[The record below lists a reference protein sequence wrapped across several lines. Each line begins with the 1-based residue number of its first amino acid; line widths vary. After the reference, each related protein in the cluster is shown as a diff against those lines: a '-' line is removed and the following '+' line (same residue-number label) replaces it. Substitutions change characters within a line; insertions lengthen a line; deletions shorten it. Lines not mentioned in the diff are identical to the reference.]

1 MKKRLL
7 LDRPT
12 LQDRG
17 QYTFFDDDGVNHEDS
32 NGIPRDFDKFSK
44 QELYSTAIGDN
55 LNEKI
60 IENGLKY
67 ISVSNFKINTL
78 RIENNNVSGEIK
90 NIDIRAYLFD
100 NFSYQ
105 YYSQEGNG
113 GVVYGDYPNTGD
125 PTDYEYDYLSPL
137 DSNEFSF
144 GFPEILKANAA
155 IDTMN
160 QWRFFDADSWG
171 TKDEGWSPGNLL
183 DDDII
188 MDDIN
193 NDFEDGGEYI
203 EGNNWSYDDR
213 SFDANVSFRGRLE
226 SGEPGLFSYGAPQ
239 TIYLAIWMRG
249 DRKKWYGTDK
259 RKKRIQIFEFNVID
273 FFDENGDGTL
283 YESEVLKY
291 SDSYRVEGGGGGGG
305 SEKPAFKC
313 TELQIS
319 VDTRGFTNYPP
330 ETTFSQ
336 EITQLTG
343 SVTPPKVLDLLDLDN
358 TFFTQDPSREI
369 LNNSIPNNTDTELQ
383 SNFEPVP
390 FVTVNDRPTYDLQA
404 YQASSLD
411 RQICSAPTEVALD
424 FTICDYNNV
433 DSNLTEKAQLPDN
446 LGFKFFVLNW
456 DDKDDEIKDVEDF
469 VNYTPTNIK
478 ELLEFREQNLFYF
491 SDIGTPLMHQ
501 YSTPGIKTIKSVLF
515 SHTIEDFTQIVRWK
529 FLKTRLFLDIPLN
542 QVPDFGQ
549 LGGDEYT
556 TIPWPYTT
564 PIIGGT
570 DLGSKYQT
578 TLRNTLSG
586 GKIGDTDI
594 IDQRFLVDAIEND
607 ELGQSILDFDLEQ
620 LRFFN
625 SGEFSMAKLL
635 GIDNTPTWFPHTDT
649 TFWDGDTNSFSSE
662 TSVEKI
668 FINDSLDQNLVDKC
682 KLEINTGE
690 VSDNSIYDSTGNS
703 NKGLLIGDY
712 KINKR
717 KKGTPMFRNSSIKL
731 PKKSNKKDGAL

>member
-78 RIENNNVSGEIK
+78 RIENNNVGGEIK

-100 NFSYQ
+100 NYAYKQFGDTADS
-105 YYSQEGNG
+105 GN
-113 GVVYGDYPNTGD
+113 YPNTGN
-125 PTDYEYDYLSPL
+125 PTDYEYFQLSPL
-137 DSNEFSF
+137 DSNQHVYFDFLSDSQR
-144 GFPEILKANAA
+144 ANSA
-155 IDTMN
+155 IDSLN
-160 QWRFFDADSWG
+160 AWRFFDADSWG

-193 NDFEDGGEYI
+193 SDFTDGGEYI

-213 SFDANVSFRGRLE
+213 SFDANVSFEGRTE
-226 SGEPGLFSYGAPQ
+226 SDEPGLFSYGTPQ
-239 TIYLAIWMRG
+239 VIYLAIWMRG
-249 DRKKWYGTDK
+249 DRKRWHGTDK
-259 RKKRIQIFEFNVID
+259 RKKRIQIFEFNVSD
-273 FFDENGDGTL
+273 FFDGDGNGIL
-283 YESEVLKY
+283 YESDVLKY
-291 SDSYRVEGGGGGGG
+291 SDSYRVEGGGGSGG

-319 VDTRGFTNYPP
+319 VDTRGFTNYPSD
-330 ETTFSQ
+330 TTFSQ
-336 EITQLTG
+336 EITLLTG
-343 SVTPPKVLDLLDLDN
+343 SITPPKVLDLLDLDN

-369 LNNSIPNNTDTELQ
+369 LNNSIPNTDTGLQ

-404 YQASSLD
+404 YQEESID
-411 RQICSAPTEVALD
+411 KQICSAPTEVALD

-433 DSNLTEKAQLPDN
+433 DSNLTETTPLPNN
-446 LGFKFFVLNW
+446 LGFKFFVLDW
-456 DDKDDEIKDVEDF
+456 DDRDDEIKDVEDF
-469 VNYTPTNIK
+469 INYTPTNIK

-491 SDIGTPLMHQ
+491 SDIGTPLIHQ

-549 LGGDEYT
+549 LGGDDYV

-570 DLGSKYQT
+570 DLSSKYQT

-620 LRFFN
+620 IRFFN
-625 SGEFSMAKLL
+625 SGEFSMANLL
-635 GIDNTPTWFPHTDT
+635 GIDDTPIWFPHTSNY
-649 TFWDGDTNSFSSE
+649 WDGDINSFPSE

-690 VSDNSIYDSTGNS
+690 INDNSIYDSTGNS